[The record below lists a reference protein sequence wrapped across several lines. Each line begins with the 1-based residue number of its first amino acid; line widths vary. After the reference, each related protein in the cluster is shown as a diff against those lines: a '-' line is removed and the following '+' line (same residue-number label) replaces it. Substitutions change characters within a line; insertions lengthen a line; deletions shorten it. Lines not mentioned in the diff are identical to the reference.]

1 MQQLKDIELFALQ
14 THLFYLTN
22 FSLLQ
27 KQESCSFFNHSEN
40 VLIMFF
46 LLLIE

>member
-1 MQQLKDIELFALQ
+1 MQQSKDIELFALQ

-27 KQESCSFFNHSEN
+27 KQEIRVVRF
-40 VLIMFF
+40 LIIPRMF
-46 LLLIE
+46 